1 MPRSKKTSNDTL
13 TYTKKTVYELNGK
26 KAFDTA
32 LAYAEEYKKFLD
44 TSKTERE
51 AVATAIK
58 MAEANG
64 YKAYSLGKTVKPGDR
79 YYFNN
84 RDKNLFLFQ
93 IGSEPLENGIRITA
107 SHIDSPRLDLKPCP
121 LYEESG
127 MSFFKTHYYGGIRK
141 YQWVT
146 VPLALHGIVART
158 DGTVVNIN
166 IGDEDGD
173 PVFYVDDLLPHLGRA
188 TNAKPLGE
196 AIPAEKLNVVT
207 GSFPGEKAD
216 EKDAVKAYTLSL
228 IHEKYGICEED
239 FFSADLCLVPAG
251 KARDVG
257 FDRSL
262 IVGYGHDDK
271 CCAYPSLTALFAAK
285 DSPHTLLTILADKEE
300 IGSEGVSGMQC
311 DLVLDLIDQFSKSLK
326 ANPAIVR
333 ANSKCLSADVTAN
346 YDPAFSE
353 VFEIRNSA
361 IVNCGISLMKYTGS
375 GGKGGSNDAPAE
387 YVAWIRQMLKAA
399 DVVWQMAEL
408 GKVDVGGGG
417 TVAKYLANHNIP
429 TIDIGVGVLSMHAP
443 YELISKADLYEG
455 HKAMLSFNTF

>member
-257 FDRSL
+257 FDRSR

-271 CCAYPSLTALFAAK
+271 CCAYPYQTALFA
-285 DSPHTLLTILADKEE
+285 
-300 IGSEGVSGMQC
+300 
-311 DLVLDLIDQFSKSLK
+311 
-326 ANPAIVR
+326 
-333 ANSKCLSADVTAN
+333 
-346 YDPAFSE
+346 
-353 VFEIRNSA
+353 
-361 IVNCGISLMKYTGS
+361 
-375 GGKGGSNDAPAE
+375 
-387 YVAWIRQMLKAA
+387 
-399 DVVWQMAEL
+399 
-408 GKVDVGGGG
+408 
-417 TVAKYLANHNIP
+417 
-429 TIDIGVGVLSMHAP
+429 
-443 YELISKADLYEG
+443 
-455 HKAMLSFNTF
+455 